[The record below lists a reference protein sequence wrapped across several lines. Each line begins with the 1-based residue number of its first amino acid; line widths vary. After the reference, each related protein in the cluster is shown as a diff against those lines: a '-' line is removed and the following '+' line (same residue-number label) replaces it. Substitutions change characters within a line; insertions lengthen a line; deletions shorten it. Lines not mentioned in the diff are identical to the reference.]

1 MSVITCC
8 FCFQLFYFGFT
19 TCPDVSQT
27 KYVFN
32 KTTATFWDRFSQF
45 VFESMPAISVDKDIT
60 KRVRKSIGA
69 YFAVF
74 LRSEDMRSRE
84 MRFRF
89 AKIMFVSKPNHIE
102 IDTKNPNIFQATVVA
117 HSNVANELYST
128 VVLHETSL
136 VSALA
141 PDRLQAIN

>member
-1 MSVITCC
+1 
-8 FCFQLFYFGFT
+8 
-19 TCPDVSQT
+19 
-27 KYVFN
+27 
-32 KTTATFWDRFSQF
+32 
-45 VFESMPAISVDKDIT
+45 MPAISVDKDIT